1 MADAASGHGLL
12 ARVRRRLAGRPDSE
26 HNQAVVRLAIV
37 ALIGGYSLALRA
49 GGAITDAEFG
59 VCALIAAGYLALSAL
74 YFGLILRNPRR
85 SPIRRLMAMATD
97 MGTLTLFITIS
108 GIWGTAL
115 YPVYLWITLGN
126 GFRYGLFYLGAS
138 AAMSLAGFGL
148 IVATADYTT
157 TAGWR
162 IEQYGLLAGLVII
175 PLYAASLI
183 RRLTQAK
190 AEAEAANQAKSRFLA
205 NMSHELRT
213 PLNSIIGMSDLLRG
227 TRLDA
232 EQREMVGTVQT
243 SGRALLGL
251 INDILDLSRIEAGRM
266 PVERVS
272 FDLHGELAQIA
283 AILRAQTGPRG
294 LSLTVMADAAVPER
308 LTGDAQHL
316 RQILLNLGS
325 NAAKFTERGGVR
337 IGVELL
343 GQDSDSARLRF
354 SVADTGV
361 GMPAEALQEI
371 FQSFSQGRN
380 ATVSQRG
387 GTGLGLAIS
396 RQLAG
401 LLGGR
406 IDVTSRE
413 HEGSTFT
420 LELALDLAPA
430 LAAPEPAGTREL
442 IVLAGESPLA
452 EPLRQPL
459 ADAGWHLAEAA
470 GLADAAERAAAAGE
484 CFLAIDARRP
494 GDPAATLRALQERA
508 PRARLACLLVT
519 GPVEAANA
527 PVAFPAETV
536 VRLPAPIGAEALV
549 RALRALEALAPTRG
563 QGERAAAT
571 GDDGPRASRRLRVL
585 AADDNAVNRR
595 VTGRI
600 LERAGHHVEVVES
613 GDAALDRLEE
623 TAFDVV
629 LMDVNLPGTSGIDA
643 VRLYRFAH
651 PRDDGPP
658 FVALTAD
665 VTEETRAACR
675 EAGMA
680 GFLAK
685 PIDARRLLETLE
697 AVVGEPVSAGDG
709 PPAAEADV
717 WGDNVTP
724 IERHPTFPADP
735 GPVLD
740 EQTLSRLMEL
750 DDDPAF
756 LRGVLDDYRSDA
768 GALIRQL
775 IAALERGAVGEA
787 RDAAHA
793 LRGTSANVGA
803 RRLQRLATEL
813 NAAPGARLRAG
824 GLRRA
829 RALETELT
837 RFLEAARSF
846 VSGRPGLRLSR

>member
-1 MADAASGHGLL
+1 MADAGTGHGLT
-12 ARVRRRLAGRPDSE
+12 AWVRQRLAGRPDSE
-26 HNQAVVRLAIV
+26 HNQAIVRLAIV

-49 GGAITDAEFG
+49 GGAISDREFG
-59 VCALIAAGYLALSAL
+59 ICALIAAGYLALSAL
-74 YFGLILRNPRR
+74 YFGLILRDPRR
-85 SPIRRLMAMATD
+85 SPARRLMAMATD
-97 MGTLTLFITIS
+97 MGTLTVFMAVS
-108 GIWGTAL
+108 GVWGTAL

-138 AAMSLAGFGL
+138 AVMSLSGFGL
-148 IVATADYTT
+148 IVAIADYTS
-157 TAGWR
+157 AGWR

-175 PLYAASLI
+175 PAYAASLI

-190 AEAEAANQAKSRFLA
+190 AEAEAANHAKSRFLA

-227 TRLDA
+227 TRLDT

-272 FDLHGELAQIA
+272 FDLHGELAQVA
-283 AILRAQTGPRG
+283 AILRAQTGPKA
-294 LSLTVMADAAVPER
+294 LSLTVVTDAAVPRR

-325 NAAKFTERGGVR
+325 NAAKFTEQGGVT
-337 IGVELL
+337 IAVELL
-343 GQDSDSARLRF
+343 EQASASAGLRF
-354 SVADTGV
+354 RVADTGV
-361 GMPAEALQEI
+361 GMPPEALQEI
-371 FQSFSQGRN
+371 FESFSQGRN
-380 ATVSQRG
+380 ATVTQRG

-396 RQLAG
+396 RQLAE

-406 IDVTSRE
+406 IDVSSRE
-413 HEGSTFT
+413 HEGSVFC
-420 LELALDLAPA
+420 LELSLDLAPP
-430 LAAPEPAGTREL
+430 LAPAEPAGTREL
-442 IVLAGESPLA
+442 LTLAGASPLA
-452 EPLRQPL
+452 GALHELL
-459 ADAGWHLAEAA
+459 ADFGWQLTEVASVNEAA
-470 GLADAAERAAAAGE
+470 RRAAAAGE
-484 CFLAIDARRP
+484 CFIALDAR
-494 GDPAATLRALQERA
+494 GATDPAAALQALQHGA

-519 GPVEAANA
+519 APEPEAT
-527 PVAFPAETV
+527 PVAFPAEAA
-536 VRLPAPIGAEALV
+536 VRLPAPVGAEALIG
-549 RALRALEALAPTRG
+549 ALRALEALAPPRG
-563 QGERAAAT
+563 QSEPARASGEDSPRAA
-571 GDDGPRASRRLRVL
+571 RRLRVL

-600 LERAGHHVEVVES
+600 LERAGHAVEVVDS

-623 TAFDVV
+623 AAFDVV

-658 FVALTAD
+658 FIALTAD
-665 VTEETRAACR
+665 VTEETRTACR

-685 PIDARRLLETLE
+685 PIDARRLLETLD
-697 AVVGEPVSAGDG
+697 AVVGDAVAQEDT
-709 PPAAEADV
+709 AAATDSTA
-717 WGDNVTP
+717 WGDKVTP
-724 IERHPTFPADP
+724 IERHPTFPSDP

-740 EQTLSRLMEL
+740 RQTLSRLVEL

-756 LRGVLDDYRSDA
+756 LRGVLDDYLGDA
-768 GALIRQL
+768 GTLINQL
-775 IAALERGAVGEA
+775 TASLERGALGEA

-803 RRLQRLATEL
+803 QRLQRLASEL
-813 NAAPGARLRAG
+813 NAAPGAQLRAD

-829 RALETELT
+829 HELDAELA
-837 RFLEAARSF
+837 RFLEAARGF
-846 VSGRPGLRLSR
+846 VSSQPRLRLSR